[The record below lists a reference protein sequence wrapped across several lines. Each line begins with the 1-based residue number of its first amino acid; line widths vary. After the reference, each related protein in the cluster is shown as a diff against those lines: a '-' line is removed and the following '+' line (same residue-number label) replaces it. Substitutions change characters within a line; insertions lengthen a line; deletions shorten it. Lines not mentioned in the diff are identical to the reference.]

1 MPLIV
6 KDGDPTQGH
15 GWPSVPLAATTNT
28 SVKIEGKNIVVIG
41 DTSQPG
47 NHAGCGPGGCDKS
60 PDHPVATLAGSPNV
74 FVGGISVVRD
84 ADPMA
89 CGDVADTP
97 FSTVFAN
104 GGGNQPQIQPGLTP
118 SAFETI
124 GYFTRS
130 ITDSYNITLA
140 GNITRQ
146 RIGTNSFG
154 GPIFREFWS
163 GWRPQA
169 LTPQPS
175 NGFRVT
181 LVEEGSGR
189 TFTSLQGIGAQ
200 GIPAAASPVFRQP
213 LDEFVS
219 YQVLQGPF
227 TVDNSGALTLN
238 PAFVPPRNDQNNDRF
253 MRGIPVSVRIFFSRA
268 SAVIRKDINF
278 EVSFNLSTSV

>member
-15 GWPSVPLAATTNT
+15 GWPGVPLAATTNT

-74 FVGGISVVRD
+74 FVGGIPVVRD

-97 FSTVFAN
+97 FSTVYAN
-104 GGGNQPQIQPGLTP
+104 GGGNQPQIQPGLDP

-124 GYFTRS
+124 GYFVRS
-130 ITDSYNITLA
+130 ITDSYSVTLP
-140 GNITRQ
+140 GKIVRQ
-146 RIGTNSFG
+146 RISFN
-154 GPIFREFWS
+154 PPAFREIWQS
-163 GWRPQA
+163 WRPPA
-169 LTPQPS
+169 LTPKAS

-189 TFTSLQGIGAQ
+189 TFTSLQGVGAP
-200 GIPAAASPVFRQP
+200 GLPAAASPVFKEP
-213 LDEFVS
+213 LDQFVS
-219 YQVLQGPF
+219 YQVVRGPF
-227 TVDNSGALTLN
+227 TVNNSGVLTLN
-238 PAFVPPRNDQNNDRF
+238 PNFVPPKSEFNNNVFART
-253 MRGIPVSVRIFFSRA
+253 IPVTVRIFLSRS
-268 SAVIRKDINF
+268 SAVIKKDIVF
-278 EVSFNLSTSV
+278 DVNLSLTTS

>member
-15 GWPSVPLAATTNT
+15 GWPSVPLLATNNT

-41 DTSQPG
+41 DASVPG
-47 NHAGCGPGGCDKS
+47 NHAGCGPGGCDDS
-60 PDHPVATLAGSPNV
+60 PDHPVVTLAGSPNV
-74 FVGGISVVRD
+74 FVGGIPVVRD

-104 GGGNQPQIQPGLTP
+104 GGGNQPQIQPGLDP

-130 ITDSYNITLA
+130 ITDSYNVTLNGRITTQTV
-140 GNITRQ
+140 I
-146 RIGTNSFG
+146 SG
-154 GPIFREFWS
+154 GFLRTREFWNS
-163 GWRPQA
+163 WRPQA

-200 GIPAAASPVFRQP
+200 GLPAAASPVFRQP

-238 PAFVPPRNDQNNDRF
+238 PAFVPPRNLQNDDILVRS
-253 MRGIPVSVRIFFSRA
+253 IPVSVRVFFARA
-268 SAVIRKDINF
+268 SAVIKKDIVF
-278 EVSFNLSTSV
+278 DVNLSLTTV

>member
-28 SVKIEGKNIVVIG
+28 SVKIEGKKIVVVG
-41 DTSQPG
+41 DTSLPG
-47 NHAGCGPGGCDKS
+47 NHAGCLNYNCDDGE
-60 PDHPVATLAGSPNV
+60 DHPVVTLAGSPNV
-74 FVGGISVVRD
+74 FVGGIPVVRD

-104 GGGNQPQIQPGLTP
+104 GGGNQPQIQPGLAP

-130 ITDSYNITLA
+130 ITDSYNVTLNGRITTQPV
-140 GNITRQ
+140 I
-146 RIGTNSFG
+146 SG
-154 GPIFREFWS
+154 GLLRTREFWNS
-163 GWRPQA
+163 WRPQA

-227 TVDNSGALTLN
+227 TVDNSGALTLK
-238 PAFVPPRNDQNNDRF
+238 PAFVPPRDQQNNDIFVRSV
-253 MRGIPVSVRIFFSRA
+253 PVSVRVFFSRA

-278 EVSFNLSTSV
+278 EVSFSLSTAV